1 MWCEYQAN
9 EMVVNRNNINQIK
22 EIICIFCNE
31 LLHEMNTCKQC
42 VYQANELL
50 VYQNNKTKLYAYS
63 NVNSETCGNINNNHI
78 IEIKLMMIK
87 RGLF

>member
-31 LLHEMNTCKQC
+31 LVHELNTCKQC
-42 VYQANELL
+42 VYQANELV
-50 VYQNNKTKLYAYS
+50 VYQNNKTKYM
-63 NVNSETCGNINNNHI
+63 HI
-78 IEIKLMMIK
+78 PMLTVKLVVTLIIII
-87 RGLF
+87 

>member
-1 MWCEYQAN
+1 
-9 EMVVNRNNINQIK
+9 MVVNRNNKNQIE

-63 NVNSETCGNINNNHI
+63 NVSSETCGNINNNHI

-87 RGLF
+87 RGLFK